1 MVVYS
6 PIAATYGTRVD
17 QLLETPRD
25 YARYH
30 DKLNKK
36 LQRLRHRCQVV
47 TKDTKKYSIKEKY
60 SKITSDQYDHKNK
73 LYGVLVLLHAER
85 DLALAETLKLRAR
98 QRGKLKKSE
107 KRVLSTRLKKV
118 VKTTERLVEFTKNEA
133 QWITRVQYIA
143 YAKLARAEYL
153 IHGKFSKQKDSSKI
167 SHELALS
174 FAALS
179 YMRNIKILSDSTLE
193 LIHSKY
199 EYTLKL
205 HAGNI
210 LSSAELHN
218 YIVREVQS
226 ADKNGDEMI
235 KLLLENG
242 YTAELQDIE
251 VGHVASIKQIEWRAF
266 TAEVHDSQVE
276 QLIQEAR
283 GVVIKDVLDHDSRL
297 LKWQQA
303 LEKQETRIAYHED
316 QSQENEDGAVGNE
329 ENDQILLAYIKYNVL
344 FTSILRDN
352 YLFNQLWKQWNQLG
366 TSMSSRLT
374 KFKEIDRIVQNL
386 VKYLQDVMELPG
398 VYSDDDLMAQLQL
411 CKLYFQLSASSG
423 CLGSLYRSKGKY
435 MESLALHVDAYQKLE
450 SKLSEIGALDDIL
463 VPGDVL
469 SKKKVEILQSLIKN
483 GWSSVFVLAE
493 YEKSLGKAQTNNF
506 EPTIIERLDSGC
518 INPVDIKMN
527 NLFPLR
533 PKLRPVQSKPTL
545 FDLAF
550 NYISYDE
557 DEEVQKEDVT
567 DEVAAVS
574 ELQQEEEEEEEQQQQ
589 SSKKRGFLGL
599 FGR

>member
-6 PIAATYGTRVD
+6 PIAATYGARVD

-25 YARYH
+25 YSRYH
-30 DKLNKK
+30 DKLNRK

-47 TKDTKKYSIKEKY
+47 TKDTKKYSTKEKY
-60 SKITSDQYDHKNK
+60 SKFTSDGYDHKSK

-107 KRVLSTRLKKV
+107 KKVLSTRLKKV
-118 VKTTERLVEFTKNEA
+118 VKTTERLVELTNNET

-153 IHGKFSKQKDSSKI
+153 IHGKFSKQKNSSKI

-179 YMRNIKILSDSTLE
+179 YLRDIRILPDSTLE

-210 LSSAELHN
+210 LSSADLHN
-218 YIVREVQS
+218 FVVQEVHS
-226 ADKNGDEMI
+226 ADKNGDEMV

-242 YTAELQDIE
+242 YKAELQDIDM
-251 VGHVASIKQIEWRAF
+251 GHITSIKQIEWRAF

-283 GVVIKDVLDHDSRL
+283 NVVIKDVSDHDNRL

-303 LEKQETRIAYHED
+303 LEKQETRIVYHED
-316 QSQENEDGAVGNE
+316 QSQEIEAGAVGSE

-352 YLFNQLWKQWNQLG
+352 YLFNQLLKQWNQLG
-366 TSMSSRLT
+366 TSMPSRLT
-374 KFKEIDRIVQNL
+374 KFKEIERIVQNL

-450 SKLSEIGALDDIL
+450 SKLNEIGALEDIL

-469 SKKKVEILQSLIKN
+469 SKRKVEVLQSLIKS

-493 YEKSLGKAQTNNF
+493 YEKSLGKTHINNF
-506 EPTIIERLDSGC
+506 EPALIERLNSGN
-518 INPVDIKMN
+518 INPADITLN

-550 NYISYDE
+550 NYINYDDNE
-557 DEEVQKEDVT
+557 DIQSEDLT
-567 DEVAAVS
+567 DETPAAS
-574 ELQQEEEEEEEQQQQ
+574 EPPQVVEEEEQQQ
-589 SSKKRGFLGL
+589 SSKKRGFLSL

>member
-6 PIAATYGTRVD
+6 PIAATYGARVD

-25 YARYH
+25 YSRYH
-30 DKLNKK
+30 DKLNRK

-47 TKDTKKYSIKEKY
+47 TKDTKKYSTKEKY
-60 SKITSDQYDHKNK
+60 SKFTSDGYDHKSK

-85 DLALAETLKLRAR
+85 DLALVETLKLRAR

-107 KRVLSTRLKKV
+107 KKVLSTRLKKV
-118 VKTTERLVEFTKNEA
+118 VKTTERLVELTNNET

-153 IHGKFSKQKDSSKI
+153 IHGKFSKQKNSFKI
-167 SHELALS
+167 SHDLALS

-179 YMRNIKILSDSTLE
+179 YLRDIRILPDSTLE

-210 LSSAELHN
+210 LSSADLHN
-218 YIVREVQS
+218 FVVQEVHS
-226 ADKNGDEMI
+226 ADKNGDEMV

-242 YTAELQDIE
+242 YKAELQDIDM
-251 VGHVASIKQIEWRAF
+251 GHITSIKQIKWRAF

-283 GVVIKDVLDHDSRL
+283 NVVIKDVSDHDNRL

-316 QSQENEDGAVGNE
+316 QSQEIEAGAVGSE

-352 YLFNQLWKQWNQLG
+352 YLFNQLLKQWNQLG

-374 KFKEIDRIVQNL
+374 KFKEIERIVQNL

-450 SKLSEIGALDDIL
+450 SKLNEIGALEDIL

-469 SKKKVEILQSLIKN
+469 SKRKVEVLQSLIKS

-493 YEKSLGKAQTNNF
+493 YEKSLGKTHINNF
-506 EPTIIERLDSGC
+506 EPTLIESLNSGN
-518 INPVDIKMN
+518 INPADIKLN

-550 NYISYDE
+550 NYINYDE
-557 DEEVQKEDVT
+557 NEDIQSEDLTEET
-567 DEVAAVS
+567 PAAS
-574 ELQQEEEEEEEQQQQ
+574 EPHQEAEEEEQQH
-589 SSKKRGFLGL
+589 SSKKRGFLRL